1 MFLIDQHAV
10 QEEIVK
16 LLPLISEAN
25 VISEELNK
33 YVTFE
38 LVIIPSIVYEKG
50 KESSIQNSQ
59 KYIKKCSNLISISF
73 FSEELLLEFQMY

>member
-1 MFLIDQHAV
+1 LFLIDQHAV

-33 YVTFE
+33 YVIFE
-38 LVIIPSIVYEKG
+38 IVIIPSIVYEKG

-59 KYIKKCSNLISISF
+59 KYIKKCNNLKSISF
-73 FSEELLLEFQMY
+73 FPKSCC

>member
-33 YVTFE
+33 YVIFE
-38 LVIIPSIVYEKG
+38 IVIIPSIVYEKG

-59 KYIKKCSNLISISF
+59 KYIKKCNNLKSISF
-73 FSEELLLEFQMY
+73 FPKSCC